1 MSTSDKSNKKIQKS
15 KVKRK
20 INKNKLRKK
29 GIWMRNVLTRKILLP
44 FKSIGSNIRENIK
57 KTLEETLYN
66 KCSKEG
72 YIKKKSIQILS
83 YSSGVVEANTV
94 VFDVMFECDIC
105 RPVEGQIIPCK
116 VMNVTRA
123 GIRAK
128 YTREED
134 SPITIFIARDHHYN
148 NEEFSK
154 INLNDIINVKV
165 IGQRYEL
172 NDTFISVIGELIQIN
187 NKESSLNELTGGSKF
202 TSKKNRK

>member
-1 MSTSDKSNKKIQKS
+1 MSTSDKSKKKIQKS

-29 GIWMRNVLTRKILLP
+29 GIWMRNILTRKILLP
-44 FKSIGSNIRENIK
+44 FNSVGSNIRENIK
-57 KTLEETLYN
+57 KTLEQTLYN

-83 YSSGVVEANTV
+83 YSSGVVEANSV

-123 GIRAK
+123 GIRAT
-128 YTREED
+128 YTREEE

-148 NEEFSK
+148 NEDFSQK
-154 INLNDIINVKV
+154 KEDDDINIKV
-165 IGQRYEL
+165 IGIRYEL
-172 NDTFISVIGELIQIN
+172 NDETISVLGELLAVKKKPKTKVTIL
-187 NKESSLNELTGGSKF
+187 NK
-202 TSKKNRK
+202 